1 MSFNSSL
8 HVCSL
13 PSPTALDKA
22 EKGSLVLEWLGQ
34 AGFFLRYGSLNIII
48 DAYLSD
54 SLAEKYKGKEFPHV
68 RMMPPPIQPQDVRQ
82 LDWVLC
88 THRHSDHM
96 DPGTLPVLAEVNP
109 RCRFI
114 VPRAEHEHASAM
126 GLTVSRTEFVNAGEK
141 LNLGGGVWL
150 EPIPSAHE
158 QFKVNGRGEHHYLG
172 YILGFDEIRL
182 YHSGDCVP
190 YDGLAE
196 HLLARRVDVALLPIN
211 GRSEHLRRKGVPG
224 NFTFEE
230 AVNLCQAAR
239 IPVMVGHHWGMFDFN
254 TCDPEIVRGQM
265 RTQNE
270 GVACYLPSTSFPL
283 VCTKTPTL
291 NEF

>member
-1 MSFNSSL
+1 
-8 HVCSL
+8 
-13 PSPTALDKA
+13 
-22 EKGSLVLEWLGQ
+22 LEWLGQ
-34 AGFFLRYGSLNIII
+34 AGFFLHYGGLNVII
-48 DAYLSD
+48 DPYLSN
-54 SLAEKYKGKEFPHV
+54 SLADKYKGKEFPHV
-68 RMMPPPIQPQDVRQ
+68 RMMPPPIQPQEVRQ

-96 DPGTLPVLAEVNP
+96 DPGTLPVLADVNP
-109 RCRFI
+109 HCRFI
-114 VPRAEHEHASAM
+114 VPRAEQELALAM

-141 LNLGGGVWL
+141 LNLGERVWL
-150 EPIPSAHE
+150 EAVPSAHE
-158 QFKVNGRGEHHYLG
+158 QFKVNARDMHYYLG

-196 HLLARRVDVALLPIN
+196 HLLARQIDVALLPIN
-211 GRSEHLRRKGVPG
+211 GRSEHLRRQGVPG

-230 AVNLCQAAR
+230 AIDLCQAAR

-265 RTQNE
+265 RTQNQ
-270 GVACYLPSTSFPL
+270 GVACYLPSTSFSL
-283 VCTKTPTL
+283 VCTKTPARS
-291 NEF
+291 EP